1 MIFVLQI
8 LMVDRDFKDIGVA
21 RFTIKSF
28 VVKNCLPGAKL
39 DTVLSAWNPPTEWGR
54 FVIPPPLYLSFF
66 VLFPDQMRMFNKQ
79 L

>member
-54 FVIPPPLYLSFF
+54 FVLPPLLIFHFLASF
-66 VLFPDQMRMFNKQ
+66 LTR
-79 L
+79 